1 MNPTI
6 IYSLVLYFIAAIY
19 FYRVID
25 LAEPIGFRSEDVI
38 IIGIVFIFWPL
49 PLITLFTVNKIK
61 FHHFIRAITSFF
73 DKE

>member
-1 MNPTI
+1 MNSTI
-6 IYSLVLYFIAAIY
+6 IYSIVLYFIAAIY

-25 LAEPIGFRSEDVI
+25 IAEPIDFSPEDVI
-38 IIGIVFIFWPL
+38 LAGILFIFWPL
-49 PLITLFTVNKIK
+49 PLLILIAANRVK